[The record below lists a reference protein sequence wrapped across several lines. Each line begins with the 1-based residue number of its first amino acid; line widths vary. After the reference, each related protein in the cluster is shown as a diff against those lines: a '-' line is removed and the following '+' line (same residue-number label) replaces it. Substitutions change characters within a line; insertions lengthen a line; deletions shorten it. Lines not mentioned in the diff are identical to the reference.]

1 VLGIGIGTAGAFMA
15 GRLMSSWL
23 YGMQAN
29 DALTFA
35 SVAVL
40 LLLIALAACY
50 ILAARATR
58 VDPVIALRDH

>member
-23 YGMQAN
+23 YGVQAN

-50 ILAARATR
+50 IPAARATR

>member
-1 VLGIGIGTAGAFMA
+1 MLGIGIGTAGAFMA

-23 YGMQAN
+23 YGVQAN

-50 ILAARATR
+50 IPAARATR